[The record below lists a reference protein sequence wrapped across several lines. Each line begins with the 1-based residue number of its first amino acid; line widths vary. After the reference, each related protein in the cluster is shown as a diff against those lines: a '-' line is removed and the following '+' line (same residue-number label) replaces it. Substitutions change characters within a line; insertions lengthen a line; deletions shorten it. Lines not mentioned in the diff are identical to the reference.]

1 MIIARFSGQL
11 FVLNTD
17 NMIAS
22 FRAQLDHTMKTKLSL
37 LALAALLFV
46 GLPLH
51 SSSAYVAV
59 SVGIAPPPI
68 VAYEQPYCPGP
79 GYIWTPGYWGY
90 GEVGY
95 YWVPGAWILPPTV
108 GLYWTPGY
116 WAYGGGH
123 YRFIDGYWGPTI
135 GFYGGVN
142 YGYGYYGNGYVGGQ
156 WVGSTF
162 RYNTAVSRV
171 DTAVIHDTY
180 VNKSVVKNS
189 SGKRASF
196 NGPGGTKAKPN
207 AREQAAAKADHVPA
221 TSAQRSQAE
230 TAKNDPSAR
239 AKNRNPE
246 TANTAQGKNKQ
257 QANATKADR
266 SATQD
271 RTGNTQQTRGKTA
284 KTTERSHPATKS
296 THNAHAG
303 VTHNQKASQTRHTV
317 EARKAAGPHRSV
329 ATKQQV
335 QHRPQTKAAPRASG
349 HGTANG
355 PENSKKKKKDKDQG
369 NG

>member
-1 MIIARFSGQL
+1 MIIARLSGKP
-11 FVLNTD
+11 FDLNTD
-17 NMIAS
+17 SMIAS
-22 FRAQLDHTMKTKLSL
+22 LRAQQDHTMKTKLSL

-95 YWVPGAWILPPTV
+95 YWIPGAWVLPPTV

-116 WAYGGGH
+116 WAYRGGH
-123 YRFIDGYWGPTI
+123 YGFIDGYWGPTI

-142 YGYGYYGNGYVGGQ
+142 YGYGYYGHGYVGGQ

-171 DTAVIHDTY
+171 DTAVVQNTY

-189 SGKRASF
+189 SGTRASF
-196 NGPGGTKAKPN
+196 NGPGGTKAKAN
-207 AREQAAAKADHVPA
+207 AHQMAAAKAKHVPA
-221 TSAQRSQAE
+221 TSEQRSQVE

-239 AKNRNPE
+239 AANRNPE
-246 TANTAQGKNKQ
+246 TANAGQAKNTQ

-266 SATQD
+266 SGNQGGTA
-271 RTGNTQQTRGKTA
+271 NTQQTRGKTA
-284 KTTERSHPATKS
+284 KTTAHPATKA
-296 THNAHAG
+296 THSEHAG

-317 EARKAAGPHRSV
+317 EARKASGPNRSV

-335 QHRPQTKAAPRASG
+335 QHHPQTKAAPHASG
-349 HGTANG
+349 HGTASG